1 MYRKERLL
9 ILDADGTTIDAF
21 RAIERTF
28 ALHGMDI
35 GDLERFQSRRHLFK
49 YIGGLKE
56 FPSNLKRQLG
66 RKRRSQL
73 IDTLTQVYRDEARL
87 FDHMGE
93 WINALL
99 DREGLRVGL
108 VTRNITTDPLDTLK
122 RLFARHGVDLARMD
136 FLIHISRKDDKTGT
150 FRKLRAEFA
159 INPALSYACGDEKKD
174 YVAALSTGIHPFM
187 VSYGFENHSRLTRK
201 IGVPE
206 ELIST
211 SPAQLRERV
220 CQCLD
225 MPIAESANIPGRV
238 GTADNERAA

>member
-1 MYRKERLL
+1 MYRNERLL

-28 ALHGMDI
+28 ALNDMDI

-49 YIGGLKE
+49 YLGGLKE

-66 RKRRSQL
+66 RKRRGQL

-87 FDHMGE
+87 FEHMGD
-93 WINALL
+93 WINAML
-99 DREGLRVGL
+99 DQEGLRVGL
-108 VTRNITTDPLDTLK
+108 VTRNITTEPLDTLR
-122 RLFARHGVDLARMD
+122 RLFTRHGVDLSRMD
-136 FLIHISRKDDKTGT
+136 FLVHISRKEDKTRT
-150 FRKLRAEFA
+150 FRKIRKRFA
-159 INPALSYACGDEKKD
+159 INPALAYACGDEKKD
-174 YVAALSTGIHPFM
+174 YAAAMATGIHPFM
-187 VSYGFENHSRLTRK
+187 VSYGFENHSRLTDK

-220 CQCLD
+220 CHCLG
-225 MPIAESANIPGRV
+225 MSEPAGSG
-238 GTADNERAA
+238 